1 MTSSEIWLRSIL
13 KELYVPE
20 AHTLVL
26 FNDSMSVKRLFN
38 DSMSV
43 KSLTA
48 NPVMH
53 VEVDFNFIRDLML
66 EGKGSLP

>member
-26 FNDSMSVKRLFN
+26 FT

-66 EGKGSLP
+66 EGKGSLS